1 MTYSINSRK
10 LGKKVTFS
18 QPASWYVYV
27 DLNGKAGCLGEQIC
41 AGGVTNYGST
51 IGCNPEWNDFVYTCK
66 RWWKQWLKENRE
78 YVR

>member
-41 AGGVTNYGST
+41 DGGVTTTVVPLGR
-51 IGCNPEWNDFVYTCK
+51 NPEWN
-66 RWWKQWLKENRE
+66 
-78 YVR
+78 